1 MVKCIEEYVQVDDF
15 KMYTKVFQGKKRQP
29 VIIMESGYGD
39 YSKAWDYIA
48 ERLTEFGTILTYNR
62 AGLGKSGKSSKQR
75 ISSEM
80 VKDLRTCLNLYN

>member
-48 ERLTEFGTILTYNR
+48 ESIFANHV
-62 AGLGKSGKSSKQR
+62 SR
-75 ISSEM
+75 ISRS
-80 VKDLRTCLNLYN
+80 LL

>member
-39 YSKAWDYIA
+39 YSKAWM
-48 ERLTEFGTILTYNR
+48 
-62 AGLGKSGKSSKQR
+62 GLY
-75 ISSEM
+75 
-80 VKDLRTCLNLYN
+80 C